1 MANRVE
7 ITRTVSRTLV
17 KYVTLKWGNDGQPE
31 TVNREISFDGIIDR
45 QKAQEKVSKMDA
57 TARII
62 DILHFDDVLG
72 WYLDEIL
79 SLAHKVVRP
88 ASQQK
93 KGDVNV

>member
-1 MANRVE
+1 MASRIE

-17 KYVTLKWGNDGQPE
+17 KYVTLKWSNDGQPE
-31 TVNREISFDGIIDR
+31 TASREISFDGIIDR

-57 TARII
+57 TARVI
-62 DILHFDDVLG
+62 DIVHFDDVLG

-79 SLAHKVVRP
+79 PLAHKVVRP

-93 KGDVNV
+93 KVVQ